1 MGECIPFP
9 SEVNTDDAPLIPE
22 GIYQLAYV
30 YHSTF
35 LFMGRQPKVAIF
47 FRIVD
52 PGDYFGIALTA
63 YYNVIKFIGN
73 RGKSGGFKVAKRS
86 SLARDYCRVF
96 PTEPTPRLDRLP
108 LSKMSNVIIQGT
120 VRTVEKDFN
129 QREIPEAVR
138 YSKILTI
145 ELYRL

>member
-73 RGKSGGFKVAKRS
+73 RGKSGGFGSRRVRERFGTP
-86 SLARDYCRVF
+86 ARAARRGD
-96 PTEPTPRLDRLP
+96 LP
-108 LSKMSNVIIQGT
+108 
-120 VRTVEKDFN
+120 
-129 QREIPEAVR
+129 
-138 YSKILTI
+138 
-145 ELYRL
+145 

>member
-1 MGECIPFP
+1 MGECIALTHNIE
-9 SEVNTDDAPLIPE
+9 SDDSPLIPE
-22 GIYQLAYV
+22 GTYQMTYAS
-30 YHSTF
+30 HSTF
-35 LFMGRQPKVAIF
+35 MFMGRQPKVAIF

-52 PGDYFGIALTA
+52 PGDYFGFEIPG
-63 YYNVIKFIGN
+63 YYNVLKLNGK

-86 SLARDYCRVF
+86 NLARDYCRVF

-108 LSKMSNVIIQGT
+108 LSKMANVLIQGT
-120 VRTVEKDFN
+120 VRTVIKDSS

-138 YSKILTI
+138 YSKVLTI